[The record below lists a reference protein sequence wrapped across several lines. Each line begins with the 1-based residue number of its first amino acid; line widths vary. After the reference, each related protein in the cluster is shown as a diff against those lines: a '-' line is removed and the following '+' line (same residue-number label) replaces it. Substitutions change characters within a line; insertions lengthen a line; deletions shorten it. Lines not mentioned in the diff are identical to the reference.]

1 MLELYDQIEE
11 AKVAIRQ
18 AWDGVPRAGLI
29 LGSGLGGLVDEIEVE
44 ASLAYEDIP
53 HFPRSTALSHAGQLV
68 MGRLEGVQVVIK
80 NSSGVQITPDTVTET
95 DTNNV
100 EIDLHPQGTLSGT
113 WTVIVR

>member
-1 MLELYDQIEE
+1 MSKTTRENIELIY
-11 AKVAIRQ
+11 AAT
-18 AWDGVPRAGLI
+18 GSLRA
-29 LGSGLGGLVDEIEVE
+29 
-44 ASLAYEDIP
+44 EDIP
-53 HFPRSTALSHAGQLV
+53 YDGSSSIKDKLDSLLPFIDTFNDGDLDVNGKFTVTHNKG
-68 MGRLEGVQVVIK
+68 LEGVQVVIK